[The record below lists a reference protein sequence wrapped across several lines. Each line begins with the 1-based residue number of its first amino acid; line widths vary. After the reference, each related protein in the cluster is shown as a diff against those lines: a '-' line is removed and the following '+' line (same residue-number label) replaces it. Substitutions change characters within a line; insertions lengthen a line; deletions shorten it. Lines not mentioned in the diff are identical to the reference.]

1 MASRHPGRWAIAA
14 AVTMSVVIA
23 GCSSSSGND
32 GSGAGNN
39 GSSAGANAAVDTHP
53 AKGVSKNMYGGEQY
67 TSGKPTK
74 GGVLKVGTSI
84 PVATLDPAQPVGSS
98 GLTVDEAIYSKL
110 MTADKNGDAVP
121 QLAKSLTS
129 SDNGATWT
137 LTLPAGLKF
146 SDGTPFDA
154 NAVITYFKQLAAPK
168 STSLQAGSMRE
179 IKSMSAKNPQTV
191 VMTLKSPDVGF
202 SSVFTTGSPAM
213 VPSPTAV
220 AKLGDQFG
228 LHPVGA
234 GPFKVKSFQPN
245 GTVDVVRNPGYIVP
259 GRPYVDEIQFIP
271 TPDDS
276 ARLQGV
282 RSGSLDVGPIGTA
295 ADYAAAQS
303 AGLTVLRQP
312 SDSYY
317 GLLLNLTKPP
327 FNNLNFRTAVIEAI
341 NLDGLNKAA
350 FGGSE
355 APTAGLVATSN
366 PNYTKVDWPTYNPSD
381 AQKLVKEYTSSTG
394 KPASFQLIIPNPSA
408 FSKLASVLQQMLKQA
423 GIQMKYSVST
433 PQVMVTSVGAGTY
446 QAQMRPQEIG
456 PNIAASVADSYASN
470 SAYNQ
475 GLAGDPALDALI
487 AQSRTASSA
496 AQRSDIYKKIQV
508 ELAKWRPQIPLVTMA
523 FGFYIGH
530 RVGGF
535 PGGIIEQRPSPDLF
549 DTSAVWL
556 KK

>member
-1 MASRHPGRWAIAA
+1 MESRHRGRWATVA

-23 GCSSSSGND
+23 GCSSSAGNG
-32 GSGAGNN
+32 GSNAGAGGGA
-39 GSSAGANAAVDTHP
+39 GSNAA
-53 AKGVSKNMYGGEQY
+53 KGISKNVYGGDQY
-67 TSGKPTK
+67 TSGTPTS
-74 GGVLKVGTSI
+74 GGVLKVGTDI
-84 PVATLDPAQPVGSS
+84 PVATMDPSLPVGSS
-98 GLTVDEAIYSKL
+98 GLLVDESIYGKL
-110 MTADKNGDAVP
+110 MTTDGTGAPVP
-121 QLAKSLTS
+121 QLARSLTT
-129 SDNGATWT
+129 SDGGKTWT
-137 LTLPAGLKF
+137 LTLPAGVKF
-146 SDGTPFDA
+146 SDGTAFDA
-154 NAVITYFKQLAAPK
+154 SAVITYFKQLAAPTSK
-168 STSLQAGSMRE
+168 SLQAGSMRQ
-179 IKSMSAKNPQTV
+179 IQTLTAKDPQTV

-202 SSVFTTGSPAM
+202 AIVFTTGSPAM

-245 GTVDVVRNPGYIVP
+245 GTVDVVRNPDYIVP

-282 RSGSLDVGPIGTA
+282 RSGSLDVGSVGTA
-295 ADYAAAQS
+295 ADYASAQS
-303 AGLTVLRQP
+303 AGLTVLKQP
-312 SDSYY
+312 SLSYY
-317 GLLLNLTKPP
+317 GLLLNLTKAP
-327 FNNLNFRTAVIEAI
+327 FNDINFRTAVIEAI

-355 APTAGLVATSN
+355 APTVGLVAAAN
-366 PNYTKVDWPTYNPSD
+366 PNYKKVDWPTYNPSD
-381 AQKLVKEYTSSTG
+381 AKRLVKQYTASTG
-394 KPASFQLIIPNPSA
+394 KPASFQLIIPNPSS
-408 FSKLASVLQQMLKQA
+408 FSKLASVLQQMLKQV
-423 GIQMKYSVST
+423 GIDMKYSVST

-446 QAQMRPQEIG
+446 QAQMRPQEIA
-456 PNIAASVADSYASN
+456 PNIAAGVADSYASD

-487 AQSRTASSA
+487 EKSRTATSQSE
-496 AQRSDIYKKIQV
+496 RTDIYDQMQV
-508 ELAKWRPQIPLVTMA
+508 ELAKWRPQIPLVTMSY
-523 FGFYIGH
+523 GFYIGS

-535 PGGIIEQRPSPDLF
+535 PGGILEQRPAGDLF